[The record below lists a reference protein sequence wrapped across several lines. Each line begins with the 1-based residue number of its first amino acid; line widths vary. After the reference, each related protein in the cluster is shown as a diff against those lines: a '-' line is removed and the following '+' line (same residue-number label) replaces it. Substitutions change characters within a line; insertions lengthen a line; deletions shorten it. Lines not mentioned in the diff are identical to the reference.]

1 MPRERHTQTVSLEH
15 FLFQRIPLSGIL
27 TSGNSQSLRRRRKST
42 WEGAE
47 VTQGLLLGKSLMGE
61 PKELLTRSALPL
73 KAAEVITVMAA
84 NAYTVLTVREALL
97 KNA

>member
-1 MPRERHTQTVSLEH
+1 
-15 FLFQRIPLSGIL
+15 
-27 TSGNSQSLRRRRKST
+27 
-42 WEGAE
+42 
-47 VTQGLLLGKSLMGE
+47 MGE